1 MKSYCIPFPL
11 SRRPPLSAVLL
22 SLCLPLLRSSLL
34 SLFPPLYSLEE
45 KEGKERVGKWQLK
58 RLDKTKKAELN
69 WKRGRSWKGGGGE
82 KEAFVPW
89 APRGVNKV
97 GGGVENLPLGLSV
110 LSPSLKVHSSNFC
123 STQMFISRAVGTE
136 A

>member
-11 SRRPPLSAVLL
+11 SRRPPSPLSAVLL

-34 SLFPPLYSLEE
+34 SISPPPSSLEE

-69 WKRGRSWKGGGGE
+69 WKRGS
-82 KEAFVPW
+82 
-89 APRGVNKV
+89 
-97 GGGVENLPLGLSV
+97 
-110 LSPSLKVHSSNFC
+110 
-123 STQMFISRAVGTE
+123 
-136 A
+136 